1 MKQLFDAS
9 RHPELTYNDVFIVP
23 NNPLEQELEKR
34 LSPQEF
40 ADLMTAFAEYKVAV
54 KESRRAWKRYGRSS
68 AQAAPLQDAALEAAR
83 TFEVKVLGYARRFPE
98 LTETF
103 SRDKV
108 DITPADGFGN
118 TPIVVSNMNAVT
130 GFRMAEIASRMGGS
144 AAIPQDKEDGE
155 MESII
160 RGMKEAHPVYDTP
173 IYARPDMKVFELQQY
188 LNKRDFDAAVV
199 LNDQRQLAGIISE
212 ADVKGVDPDKP
223 IRSFIREQD
232 IVTGHDGITAQEAV
246 VLMEQKHIHFLP
258 IVRAVDGVV
267 VGAWTREKAA
277 YQLRYKPHTDPD
289 GRLAVLATVGAVNKD
304 PVGRA
309 KKLIEWG
316 ADGIVLDTAH
326 FDQGVLTYMN
336 LEAVCRSIEEIQTA
350 SGRRI
355 FVAAGNV
362 ISPDAARRIFAAGA
376 DAAKVGVGPGAM
388 CETRMEAGVGRPQ
401 FTAVRKTV
409 DVANDLGKHV
419 WADGGIKYPRDVA
432 LALAA
437 GASQVMVGSLFTPS
451 IESPADYDID
461 EHGKKYKV
469 NWGMA
474 SRKAAS
480 ARKKAMAMDMLEIFR
495 KYVGQRSEGTSH
507 SRVYPREGQESAAGI
522 IHNIMDGVTSAV
534 RYVNGRNLE
543 DLHRNAHV
551 GLQSASGYAEGMS
564 HKELK

>member
-1 MKQLFDAS
+1 MKTLFRPDD
-9 RHPELTYNDVFIVP
+9 HPELTYNDVFIVP
-23 NNPLEQELEKR
+23 NNPIENELESR
-34 LSPQEF
+34 LSE
-40 ADLMTAFAEYKVAV
+40 AEYDDLMTAFVQYKQVA
-54 KESRRAWKRYGRSS
+54 KQSRKAWKKFGRTS
-68 AQAAPLQDAALEAAR
+68 AQAQPLQEKTLEAAR
-83 TFEVKVLGYARRFPE
+83 VFEVKVLAYAKRFPE
-98 LTETF
+98 FTETF
-103 SRDKV
+103 SRDAV

-160 RGMKEAHPVYDTP
+160 RRMKEAHPVYDTP
-173 IYARPDMKVFELQQY
+173 VTARPEMKVFELHQY
-188 LNKRDFDAAVV
+188 LNKRDFDTAVV
-199 LNDQRQLAGIISE
+199 LNDRGQLVGLIGE
-212 ADVKGVDPDKP
+212 DDVKNENPDAP
-223 IRSFIREQD
+223 IRSFIRTQD
-232 IVTGHDGITAQEAV
+232 FVTGHEGITPMEAIAK
-246 VLMEQKHIHFLP
+246 MEQSSKHFLP

-277 YQLRYKPHTDPD
+277 YQLRYKPHTDAD

-336 LEAVCRSIEEIQTA
+336 LEAVCRAIDEIQSS
-350 SGRRI
+350 SGRKI

-409 DVANDLGKHV
+409 DVASDMGKHI

-432 LALAA
+432 LALAG
-437 GASQVMVGSLFTPS
+437 GASQVMVGSLLTPS
-451 IESPADYDID
+451 IESPADYQLD
-461 EHGKKYKV
+461 ESGKKYKV
-469 NWGMA
+469 NYGMA
-474 SRKAAS
+474 SRKAAT
-480 ARKKAMAMDMLEIFR
+480 ARRKAMAMEALDVFR

-507 SRVYPREGQESAAGI
+507 SRVYPREGRESAADI

-543 DLHRNAHV
+543 DLHRNAV
-551 GLQSASGYAEGMS
+551 IGLQSGSGYAEGMS